1 MTEELF
7 SPSQDIIATKS
18 LKKSPTASLQTF
30 EERKYHLYSPEK
42 KGMDFTV
49 SIEEKTCSQLF
60 KEEVCT

>member
-1 MTEELF
+1 LSQRVATGITEKLF
-7 SPSQDIIATKS
+7 SPSQDNISAKS

-49 SIEEKTCSQLF
+49 SID
-60 KEEVCT
+60 